1 MCIVTE
7 KICRP
12 NGMKREGNLI
22 RSYFRIKM
30 AGKKHT
36 KKDVR
41 LKPKQKIAVL
51 EYVKIHKDLL
61 FGKINKA

>member
-1 MCIVTE
+1 
-7 KICRP
+7 
-12 NGMKREGNLI
+12 
-22 RSYFRIKM
+22 M
-30 AGKKHT
+30 AGKPHT

-41 LKPKQKIAVL
+41 LNKKQKIAVL